1 MKHLS
6 LFLCIRYLTSKRIVL
21 LSITAVAISAALLIV
36 VASLFNGFIDT
47 FESAAAEQT
56 GDIVI
61 AAPIGY
67 RISDYDPLIGMLRD
81 SDLVI
86 AATPVL
92 VGQGLLLIDK
102 GNVRAVSVWGIDLAT
117 RQKVTPVGELLIR
130 QKDAAMPEFSPLG
143 EPGQLG
149 GFVGIGV
156 IASPDE
162 KTDEYD
168 MEEVKATIG
177 RRVAL
182 TTGTATREPP
192 SPGEEPEPAAGQQ
205 SFKRRTVKFTVTD
218 VVYSGMYDLD
228 RDFIYLP
235 IADMSARIYPGEK
248 TQADTIQIKLAEG
261 ADPEVAMAVVS
272 GIWRDFAQDR
282 FAWSGYATISTSVE
296 MQARLIGEYRK
307 QLGMLMLIFGVLS
320 GGVVLLIS
328 CIFYL
333 IVITKQKDIA
343 IVKSCGLG
351 SGAVAGLFVAFGVIV
366 GLAGSVLGS
375 ALGYLITKNINPI
388 ERFVSGMMG
397 IKLWKSST
405 YMFSRIPNQ
414 IDTGVVFWV
423 IIAAVSAAAIG
434 ALIPAIAAARLKPV
448 EILRYE

>member
-1 MKHLS
+1 M
-6 LFLCIRYLTSKRIVL
+6 
-21 LSITAVAISAALLIV
+21 
-36 VASLFNGFIDT
+36 
-47 FESAAAEQT
+47 
-56 GDIVI
+56 
-61 AAPIGY
+61 
-67 RISDYDPLIGMLRD
+67 
-81 SDLVI
+81 
-86 AATPVL
+86 
-92 VGQGLLLIDK
+92 
-102 GNVRAVSVWGIDLAT
+102 
-117 RQKVTPVGELLIR
+117 
-130 QKDAAMPEFSPLG
+130 
-143 EPGQLG
+143 
-149 GFVGIGV
+149 
-156 IASPDE
+156 E
-162 KTDEYD
+162 K
-168 MEEVKATIG
+168 VKAVIG

-182 TTGTATREPP
+182 TTGTATREPS
-192 SPGEEPEPAAGQQ
+192 SPGEEPGSAAGQQ

-235 IADMSARIYPGEK
+235 ITEMSARIYPGEK

-261 ADPEVAMAVVS
+261 ADVEVAMAVVS

-296 MQARLIGEYRK
+296 MQARLIGEYKK

-351 SGAVAGLFVAFGVIV
+351 SGAVAGLFVAFGVTV
-366 GLAGSVLGS
+366 GLAGSALGFG
-375 ALGYLITKNINPI
+375 LGYLITKNINPI
-388 ERFVSGMMG
+388 ERFVSDMMG

-414 IDTGVVFWV
+414 VDTEVAFWV

-448 EILRYE
+448 EILRFE